1 MTDKTRPVESA
12 HPTVRPYLCIKNAS
26 KAIEFYKTAF
36 GAEEISRSDEPDGR
50 IGHAEIRIGNSSI
63 LIADEHP
70 EAPEMNGVRSPQ
82 SLGGSSLHICLE
94 VDDVDARFNR
104 AIAAGAKPLMA
115 IKGKAQGGRRA
126 RLTDP
131 FGHVWTLTSHPD

>member
-1 MTDKTRPVESA
+1 MTDKTHPVASA
-12 HPTVRPYLCIKNAS
+12 HQTVRPYLCIRNAS

-36 GAEEISRSDEPDGR
+36 GAEEVSCSTEPDGR

-63 LIADEHP
+63 LIADEQP
-70 EAPEMNGVRSPQ
+70 DTPEMNGVRSPQ

-94 VDDVDARFNR
+94 VDDVDSRFNQ
-104 AIAAGAKPLMA
+104 AIAAGAKSLMA
-115 IKGKAQGGRRA
+115 IKGKSQGGRRA

-131 FGHVWTLTSHPD
+131 FGHVWTLSSHTD

>member
-1 MTDKTRPVESA
+1 MTDETHPGASA
-12 HPTVRPYLCIKNAS
+12 HQTVRPYLCIKNAS

-36 GAEEISRSDEPDGR
+36 GAEEVSRSAEPDGR

-63 LIADEHP
+63 LIADEYP
-70 EAPEMNGVRSPQ
+70 EAPEMKGVRSPQ

-94 VDDVDARFNR
+94 VDDVDSRFNS
-104 AIAAGAKPLMA
+104 AIAAGAKPLMTT
-115 IKGKAQGGRRA
+115 KGKAQGGKRA

-131 FGHVWTLTSHPD
+131 FGHVWTLQSR

>member
-1 MTDKTRPVESA
+1 MSTDNQ
-12 HPTVRPYLCIKNAS
+12 TVRPYLCIKDAA

-36 GAEEISRSDEPDGR
+36 GAEEVSRSEESDGR

-70 EAPEMNGVRSPQ
+70 EAPELKGVRSPA

-94 VDDVDARFNR
+94 VADVDSCFDQAV
-104 AIAAGAKPLMA
+104 AAGAKPLMA
-115 IKGKAQGGRRA
+115 IKGNAHGGRRA

-131 FGHVWTLTSHPD
+131 FGHVWTLSTPVDK